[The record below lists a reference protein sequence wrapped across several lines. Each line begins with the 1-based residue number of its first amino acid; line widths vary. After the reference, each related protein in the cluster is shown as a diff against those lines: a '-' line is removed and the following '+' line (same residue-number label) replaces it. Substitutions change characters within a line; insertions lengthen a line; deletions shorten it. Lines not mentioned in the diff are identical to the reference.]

1 MDQTAHAPDARIAG
15 YALIASAALI
25 VFAMGHHPSGGHGQA
40 PLVAGLSLSKLV
52 HGGMIIFIL
61 AQAWGLS
68 VHARL
73 RGPGGWAQAGILV
86 YLLGAVGHLIAG
98 TINGFVVPA
107 MGDAPHAQYL
117 LLWNM
122 NQAFAGFGAMAS
134 SAAILFWSIDLLN
147 RVPRGRVIGLIG
159 LGVALVPAGAFLS
172 GVIALDVAGAF
183 LIYAAHALWAGLI
196 GWRLRG

>member
-1 MDQTAHAPDARIAG
+1 MTTQSDTPDAKIAG
-15 YALIASAALI
+15 YTLMASAALI
-25 VFAMGHHPSGGHGQA
+25 VFAMGHHPSGGHGQT

-52 HGGMIIFIL
+52 HGGMIIFVL

-73 RGPGGWAQAGILV
+73 RGPGGWAQAGLLV

-107 MGDAPHAQYL
+107 MGEAPHEHYL
-117 LLWNM
+117 MLWNM

-134 SAAILFWSIDLLN
+134 SAAILFWSIDLLTKD
-147 RVPRGRVIGLIG
+147 PRGRIIGLIG

-172 GVIALDVAGAF
+172 GAIGLDVAGAF
-183 LIYAAHALWAGLI
+183 LIYASHALWAGLI
-196 GWRLRG
+196 GWRMRG